1 MQVKKKDLKAKE
13 KIDNALLKKTG
24 LEISLVPEHEDDIKL
39 ASLLKMKPVKSEYVH
54 GFLKIYQFQVCS
66 CFKLSAV
73 DALKL

>member
-39 ASLLKMKPVKSEYVH
+39 ASLLKMKPVKCEFVH
-54 GFLKIYQFQVCS
+54 
-66 CFKLSAV
+66 CFSNC
-73 DALKL
+73 